1 MKYRPQAIFS
11 TRIHQWEA
19 GKAEYLAKETG
30 KVEIIGIEIG
40 KFDNHNFESVKT
52 LNGETVSLESCR
64 KESDMKAVKTI
75 TLKTL
80 NSETNL
86 FQDPYI

>member
-1 MKYRPQAIFS
+1 MKYSPQAAFS

-19 GKAEYLAKETG
+19 VKAEYLAKETG
-30 KVEIIGIEIG
+30 KVEIIG

-64 KESDMKAVKTI
+64 KESDMKAVQTI

-80 NSETNL
+80 NSETN
-86 FQDPYI
+86 FRIPIFEGKA